1 MKDHAESKKKGVIM
15 TFLTEDELTELITYS
30 GLDLVLSIPGFKA
43 TPVIYFFRSS
53 SGKVKFTTIV
63 KKNLAESIF

>member
-1 MKDHAESKKKGVIM
+1 M
-15 TFLTEDELTELITYS
+15 TYLTEDEITKILTYS

-43 TPVIYFFRSS
+43 TPVIHFFRTS

-63 KKNLAESIF
+63 KKDLSESIF